1 MDRRYFFGKGL
12 VCELVKTRKVYS
24 CQKSKEKT
32 KRHYPTKKKPVPML
46 ATRSIRAITKPSLL
60 GSLHTCSLKAQL
72 RFYSSANNQSESPE
86 DLVKHSELHSK
97 PLDPS
102 NNAPVTSKVEKS
114 KRTLLSDSK
123 YENPNYQLP
132 KWKEAL
138 AEVVIKTFKMDM
150 DKIRAGPIAGS
161 YYYGE
166 CKKQGLQYAD
176 EELSASAEFFYKDL
190 KLPRTFSQWF
200 QITILHEW
208 ILFTRMRAMPF
219 KYGRNYQQKLVDR
232 TFSDIERRLQEEMNV
247 NSTRIT
253 DQYLKD
259 FNSQLRGAV
268 FAYDEA
274 FATDDLTLAEALW
287 RNLFGGRKNIDLVHL
302 EAMVRYVRSQ
312 CYVLSKMSDRDFAF
326 GNFKFVPADEVV
338 KPLTKE
344 QEDQMRKATIAKY
357 KEIDSNPNLLPSE
370 KSKLSYEN

>member
-1 MDRRYFFGKGL
+1 
-12 VCELVKTRKVYS
+12 
-24 CQKSKEKT
+24 
-32 KRHYPTKKKPVPML
+32 ML

>member
-1 MDRRYFFGKGL
+1 
-12 VCELVKTRKVYS
+12 
-24 CQKSKEKT
+24 
-32 KRHYPTKKKPVPML
+32 ML
-46 ATRSIRAITKPSLL
+46 ATRSIRTITKTSLL
-60 GSLHTCSLKAQL
+60 GSLSTCSLQAQL
-72 RFYSSANNQSESPE
+72 RFYSSNKNQSESPE

-102 NNAPVTSKVEKS
+102 NNAPVTSKVDKS

-123 YENPNYQLP
+123 YENPNYELP

-176 EELSASAEFFYKDL
+176 EELSDSAKFFYKDL

-287 RNLFGGRKNIDLVHL
+287 RNLFGGRKNVDLVHL

-357 KEIDSNPNLLPSE
+357 EKIDSNPNLLPSE
-370 KSKLSYEN
+370 KTKLSYEN